1 MNWIEATVQEEQV
14 HRLWLV
20 VKDKGYHRERL
31 DRVVVTAAAAAADAG
46 KVAVAVK
53 LGLCVQR

>member
-1 MNWIEATVQEEQV
+1 MSWIEVTVQEEQV
-14 HRLWLV
+14 HHWWLV
-20 VKDKGYHRERL
+20 VKGKGYHREEL
-31 DRVVVTAAAAAADAG
+31 DRVADTAAAAAEAG

>member
-1 MNWIEATVQEEQV
+1 MTVQEEQV
-14 HRLWLV
+14 HHWWLV
-20 VKDKGYHRERL
+20 VKGKGYHREEL
-31 DRVVVTAAAAAADAG
+31 DRVADTAAAAAEAG

>member
-1 MNWIEATVQEEQV
+1 MNWLMATVEEEQV

-31 DRVVVTAAAAAADAG
+31 DRVADMVAADPCN
-46 KVAVAVK
+46 VVVAVK
-53 LGLCVQR
+53 LGFVRPKVI